1 MSYTS
6 NFNLNQ
12 RVSYLE
18 SEISKIAPI
27 PVGGYNLANVLT
39 IGDNA
44 GANDID
50 LNGNELQNVSEISF
64 DSATPIISMVDSS
77 LPTRFINLNASVPN
91 ITITDGI
98 NTNIIT
104 PLGSGGTTA
113 NTQNVEIT
121 DVNNNQT
128 YYPILSGSSTG
139 FNPCR
144 VNSTGLTY
152 NAQTEV
158 LSLGSLPE
166 CSDVPSS
173 NSQLVNKLY
182 VDGLLPPPLSAV
194 LSAGNSAGA
203 NDIDLN
209 NQDILQ
215 VNNIDLTTINGSAYP
230 PSVPADTLSD
240 VLTAG
245 NTANN
250 SIILTDGVN
259 TTTIDETSITSTT
272 FNGAL
277 NGNASTATD
286 ATNTAI
292 TASSTNASFYPT
304 FVSATTGNLPQLVD
318 TDLTY
323 NPSTNVMS
331 FTALPECS
339 AIPINDNQLVN
350 KSFVY
355 NTTLEDF
362 DADTNTA
369 AFAGN
374 KIVFGESGS
383 GSYIYYLGD
392 FSSDVIGGTIG
403 RRGILQLNSGG
414 SGGNET
420 MLLPDRIYSLANITK
435 LTFGFIPLGNENFAT
450 EGRVPPANIAQAL
463 GLSGAVQQT
472 GTATSQ
478 SILWRLLS
486 LSGTVPTWEFV
497 INNVVQYTSTL
508 GELTGKWCRVSFDI
522 SFDGVNYSVQSTLT
536 NLTDGTT
543 ETTAVYTL
551 TTGFVFNLNS
561 IAPYMLSGT
570 NNNTN
575 KYLGIDYCELQQ
587 NLYNIGGGN
596 TITFR

>member
-1 MSYTS
+1 
-6 NFNLNQ
+6 
-12 RVSYLE
+12 
-18 SEISKIAPI
+18 
-27 PVGGYNLANVLT
+27 
-39 IGDNA
+39 
-44 GANDID
+44 
-50 LNGNELQNVSEISF
+50 
-64 DSATPIISMVDSS
+64 
-77 LPTRFINLNASVPN
+77 
-91 ITITDGI
+91 
-98 NTNIIT
+98 
-104 PLGSGGTTA
+104 
-113 NTQNVEIT
+113 
-121 DVNNNQT
+121 
-128 YYPILSGSSTG
+128 
-139 FNPCR
+139 
-144 VNSTGLTY
+144 
-152 NAQTEV
+152 
-158 LSLGSLPE
+158 
-166 CSDVPSS
+166 
-173 NSQLVNKLY
+173 
-182 VDGLLPPPLSAV
+182 
-194 LSAGNSAGA
+194 
-203 NDIDLN
+203 
-209 NQDILQ
+209 
-215 VNNIDLTTINGSAYP
+215 
-230 PSVPADTLSD
+230 
-240 VLTAG
+240 
-245 NTANN
+245 
-250 SIILTDGVN
+250 
-259 TTTIDETSITSTT
+259 
-272 FNGAL
+272 
-277 NGNASTATD
+277 
-286 ATNTAI
+286 
-292 TASSTNASFYPT
+292 
-304 FVSATTGNLPQLVD
+304 
-318 TDLTY
+318 
-323 NPSTNVMS
+323 MS

-362 DADTNTA
+362 DADTNNNT
-369 AFAGN
+369 FAGR
-374 KIVFGESGS
+374 KIVFNETGT
-383 GSYIYYLGD
+383 GSYIYYAGD